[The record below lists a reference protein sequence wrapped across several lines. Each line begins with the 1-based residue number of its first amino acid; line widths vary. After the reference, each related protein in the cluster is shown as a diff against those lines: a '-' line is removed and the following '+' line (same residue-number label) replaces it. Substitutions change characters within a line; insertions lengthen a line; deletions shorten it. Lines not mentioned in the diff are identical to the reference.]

1 VILKP
6 GDAIYYEDDVVHTAR
21 GAGDQPAIVL
31 GTLVLTTGQ
40 PLLMPAGM
48 AMGATPTP

>member
-1 VILKP
+1 MILKP

-21 GAGDQPAIVL
+21 GAGDAPAVVL
-31 GTLVLTTGQ
+31 GTFVLTTGQ

-48 AMGATPTP
+48 TMSATPTP